1 MLREFSQTRTRV
13 PRTPFY
19 RAISRALLSA
29 LLIFT
34 ALPGTVRAASSALTE
49 REAVNRALSR
59 TAWVEAETAR
69 VALAESVVAE
79 AGLMPNPVLD
89 FSRDRLAMPGGDITE
104 RSVQISQTFD
114 FSGRRSLRR
123 EAAARRLD
131 AEKFDGRIRRL
142 NTIAE
147 VRRTFAEALHYTQ
160 IQDALGLRLTRIE
173 QVSRVTAKLTEAG
186 EASGYDRRRLERE
199 AHTAR
204 ARLTVAQ
211 ADAVRSREK
220 LAALTGNKPDV
231 TLHLQGNLL
240 PDAAPALVLL
250 QTGLRQRPDL
260 ASLLVQAEALAGEQ
274 QAAQR
279 GWIPDLTVGIGQK
292 TLDETTR
299 RGSGAIVG
307 ISFSIPLLDHGQVAQ
322 QRSHAQEQTVRAEH
336 ALALSKA
343 DADLR
348 GAWQQAEELRKAALT
363 YHRDASDDS
372 RNLSHIAEA
381 AYRAGEAGLLELLD
395 AYRSELDFVTSE
407 LDLALHARLA
417 RIELETLSGVSSYE

>member
-1 MLREFSQTRTRV
+1 MLREYSQTRARI

-19 RAISRALLSA
+19 RTLSRASLLALILFSA
-29 LLIFT
+29 FPVISQADL
-34 ALPGTVRAASSALTE
+34 LTE
-49 REAVNRALSR
+49 REAVNLALSR
-59 TAWVEAETAR
+59 PVWLEAETGR
-69 VALAESVVAE
+69 LLLAESVVTE
-79 AGLMPNPVLD
+79 AGLMPNPVFD

-104 RSVQISQTFD
+104 RSVHISQTFD

-147 VRRTFAEALHYTQ
+147 VRRTFAEALHYMQ

-173 QVSRVTAKLTEAG
+173 QVSKVTAKLAKAG

-199 AHTAR
+199 VQTAK
-204 ARLTVAQ
+204 ARLAVAQ
-211 ADAVRSREK
+211 ADAARSRET
-220 LAALTGNKPDV
+220 LAALTGDQPDEA
-231 TLHLQGNLL
+231 LRLQGDLL
-240 PDAAPALVLL
+240 PDAVPALDLL
-250 QTGLRQRPDL
+250 QTGLRLRPDL
-260 ASLLVQAEALAGEQ
+260 ASLLARGEALEREQ
-274 QAAQR
+274 LAARR
-279 GWIPDLTVGIGQK
+279 GWVPDLTVGVGQK

-307 ISFSIPLLDHGQVAQ
+307 MSFSIPLLDHGQAAQ
-322 QRSHAQEQTVRAEH
+322 QRSHAQTQTVRAEH

-348 GAWQQAEELRKAALT
+348 GAWRQAEELRKAALA
-363 YHRDASDDS
+363 YRRDAPDGSH
-372 RNLSHIAEA
+372 NLSNIAEA
-381 AYRAGEAGLLELLD
+381 AYRAGETGLLELLD
-395 AYRSELDFVTSE
+395 AYRSELDFVTGE
-407 LDLALHARLA
+407 LDLALRARLA